1 MSHLDFS
8 CIAGNLGE
16 VSCREGP
23 MMAGSDQFNITVNGK
38 GGHGS
43 TPQGTIDA
51 IVSAAHLITALQTI
65 PSRNLVRLI
74 IIQLS

>member
-1 MSHLDFS
+1 
-8 CIAGNLGE
+8 
-16 VSCREGP
+16 